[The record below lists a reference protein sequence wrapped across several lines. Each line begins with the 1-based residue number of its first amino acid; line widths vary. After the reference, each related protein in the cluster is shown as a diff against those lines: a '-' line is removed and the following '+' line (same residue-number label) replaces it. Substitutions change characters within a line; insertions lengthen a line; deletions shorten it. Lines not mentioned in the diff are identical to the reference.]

1 MNKKTAG
8 LPAGVMEVR
17 PPARWLVAL
26 GRWGVLVLLLGL
38 WEVGGRFGLIDRFYF
53 SCPSEI
59 VQTAI
64 TKWNTGD
71 LGRDITYTASSTLLG
86 FFLGTAVGTCIG
98 LLFWF
103 SRSAARIADPWLIVI
118 NALPK
123 LALAPI
129 LVILFGIG
137 FSTKVVLAFLMTVVV
152 AAMSASGGVAS
163 VDPALTSLFYSLKAG
178 RLKIFLHLVVPS
190 AMRSVTTGLRVNIGL
205 SMAGTIVGEFVASD
219 RGLGRMIVYA
229 GTTFDLKLVWVGV
242 TVLSLLSLAMYLG
255 VLGLEKLLDRIWAP
269 AGRQQGTPS

>member
-1 MNKKTAG
+1 MVKKADG

-17 PPARWLVAL
+17 PPSKWLVAM
-26 GRWGVLVLLLGL
+26 GRWGVLVLLLAL
-38 WEVGGRFGLIDRFYF
+38 WEFGTQFGLLDRFYF

-64 TKWNTGD
+64 IKWNTGE
-71 LGRDITYTASSTLLG
+71 LGRDIVYTASSTLLG
-86 FFLGTAVGTCIG
+86 FALGTVGGTCLG
-98 LLFWF
+98 LMFWF
-103 SRSAARIADPWLIVI
+103 SRSAAQIADPWLIVI

-137 FSTKVVLAFLMTVVV
+137 FTSKVVLAFLMTVVV
-152 AAMSASGGVAS
+152 AAMSASSGVAS

-178 RLKIFLHLVVPS
+178 RCKIFWHLVVPS

-255 VLGLEKLLDRIWAP
+255 VVGLERLLNCIWSP
-269 AGRQQGTPS
+269 AGGGQAHLP

>member
-1 MNKKTAG
+1 MQKKTAG
-8 LPAGVMEVR
+8 LPAGVMEVQ
-17 PPARWLVAL
+17 PPSRHLVAL

-38 WEVGGRFGLIDRFYF
+38 WEVGAQTGFIDSFYF

-64 TKWNTGD
+64 VKWNTGD
-71 LGRDITYTASSTLLG
+71 LWRDIAYTASATLLG
-86 FFLGTAVGTCIG
+86 FLLGTVAGTILG

-178 RLKIFLHLVVPS
+178 KMKIFFRLVVPS

-242 TVLSLLSLAMYLG
+242 TVLSLLSLCMYLG
-255 VLGLEKLLDRIWAP
+255 VVGLEKLLNRIWAP
-269 AGRQQGTPS
+269 AGHQQQAE